1 MSKKIF
7 LFISV
12 SILSA
17 AFLFSLNSVA
27 IKAQNF
33 SENQDK
39 QYVPPVVSHKESES
53 GLNFYLYPSE
63 EYVQQMHE
71 EGLSDEDISKIWD
84 SAEPNDKTEQQLL
97 SVETSEEMSEEELA
111 QRTAHTPRATARLIE
126 YLASTS
132 NEQARL
138 ILEDPELLNTMLMDY
153 YWEPYEEANPFELFA
168 QKNKLEIKLTTS
180 DPLKN
185 QYTYQVS
192 GVTAEKL
199 SSMLRHQVIEKAPSY
214 HEHNWMYFEVTDQNN
229 DTKLFRY
236 CQDCKKW
243 QAFDNE

>member
-1 MSKKIF
+1 MRKSK
-7 LFISV
+7 
-12 SILSA
+12 
-17 AFLFSLNSVA
+17 
-27 IKAQNF
+27 
-33 SENQDK
+33 
-39 QYVPPVVSHKESES
+39 
-53 GLNFYLYPSE
+53 
-63 EYVQQMHE
+63 
-71 EGLSDEDISKIWD
+71 
-84 SAEPNDKTEQQLL
+84 
-97 SVETSEEMSEEELA
+97 
-111 QRTAHTPRATARLIE
+111 
-126 YLASTS
+126 
-132 NEQARL
+132 
-138 ILEDPELLNTMLMDY
+138 
-153 YWEPYEEANPFELFA
+153 
-168 QKNKLEIKLTTS
+168 IKLTTS